1 VGIDIDGLLRDWQSR
16 ERLFGVMALSLGMI
30 TKVQLEDCLQQ
41 QPKRGGDWQMLGTIM
56 LEKGY
61 MTESQVRQVLEA
73 QSGK

>member
-30 TKVQLEDCLQQ
+30 TKAQLEECLQLQ
-41 QPKRGGDWQMLGTIM
+41 QKRGGDWQMLGTIM